1 MRTWRL
7 FCLGACVALSG
18 CVLGYGH
25 CLFLQP
31 VKSTLTGRVHF
42 RDFPAA
48 DGVDNVPVM
57 VLDKTAYIYVPTL
70 SHLCLSSGE
79 VQLVGVAE
87 FPENIGEDSHVSVV
101 GSLFQSASARQYTH
115 FLMNVVTITPL
126 LPANAAH

>member
-31 VKSTLTGRVHF
+31 VKSTLTGRGHF
-42 RDFPAA
+42 REFPAA
-48 DGVDNVPVM
+48 GGVDNVPGM
-57 VLDKTAYIYVPTL
+57 GLDKTAYIYGPTL

-101 GSLFQSASARQYTH
+101 GSLFQSASARQYT
-115 FLMNVVTITPL
+115 
-126 LPANAAH
+126 